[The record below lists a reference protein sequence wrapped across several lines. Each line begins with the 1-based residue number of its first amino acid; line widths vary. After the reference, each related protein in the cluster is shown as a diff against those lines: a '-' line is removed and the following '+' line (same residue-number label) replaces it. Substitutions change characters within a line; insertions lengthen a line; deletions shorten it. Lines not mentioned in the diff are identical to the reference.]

1 LCLASILLL
10 LLIPFFGGDTADF
23 VMRASMGPLFVLMLR
38 SVETLAAWR
47 RQRVRDRALLVLA
60 LTLCVPTAASEAV
73 YHFEDGS
80 AHTRIRRGDPLSR
93 RWHSAFV
100 ASSQISAQKFFEVC
114 GWNYLPQYFTR
125 RTPIGIRDEA
135 RP

>member
-1 LCLASILLL
+1 VL

-23 VMRASMGPLFVLMLR
+23 VMRASMGPLFVLTLR
-38 SVETLAAWR
+38 SVETLAVWR
-47 RQRVRDRALLVLA
+47 LQGVRNRGLLVLA

-80 AHTRIRRGDPLSR
+80 AHTRIRRGDPLSKKWYR
-93 RWHSAFV
+93 AFA
-100 ASSQISAQKFFEVC
+100 ASTHIDAQQFFEIC
-114 GWNYLPQYFTR
+114 GWNYLPQYFTH